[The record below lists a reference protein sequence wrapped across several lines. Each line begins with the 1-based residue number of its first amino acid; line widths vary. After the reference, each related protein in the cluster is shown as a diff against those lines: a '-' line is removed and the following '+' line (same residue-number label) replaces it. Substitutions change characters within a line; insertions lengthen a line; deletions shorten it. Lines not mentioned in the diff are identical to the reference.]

1 MNVFKC
7 ILTAMM
13 ILSFSSIATA
23 QEKITLSTYYPA
35 PYGEY
40 DGLTAY
46 SMGIGTYPY
55 PPGEAGKGN
64 LVVEGKIGI
73 GTDDPQAILDV
84 RQNDALINGLTIGRG
99 AGNIISNTA
108 NGYRALYSNTTGVA
122 NTANGYYALYSNTTG
137 HGNTANGCQA
147 LYANTTGHSNTANGV
162 SALRSNTTGH
172 YNTANG
178 YLALYRNTTGYSN
191 TANGYLALYRNTTG
205 YSNTANG
212 YYALL
217 RNTAGHYNTA
227 NGISALRSNTTGHYN
242 TANGYYALG
251 LNTTGHSN
259 TANGY
264 YALLRNTTGR
274 YNTAVGSNAGPA
286 SGYSNLSNT
295 TAIGNGAQVT
305 LSNHV
310 RIGNSSVTSIG
321 GYRAWTNLSDARFKK
336 DIKENV
342 PGLDFIL
349 KIKPITFHWDMAKL
363 NEFEG
368 KEYDESSK
376 EKEKI
381 QYTGFIA
388 QEVEAVAEEI
398 GYDFSAVEKPK
409 NEKNQYMLS
418 YAEFTVPLVKAVQ
431 QQQAEINTLKSEI
444 ELLKQQLIQLTQNTL
459 GGGI

>member
-1 MNVFKC
+1 LTKPTGGGNIYKIQYNSKNKGARMNVFKC

-147 LYANTTGHSNTANGV
+147 LYANTAGHYNTANGV
-162 SALRSNTTGH
+162 SALRSNTAGH

-178 YLALYRNTTGYSN
+178 ISALRSNTTGYSN

-205 YSNTANG
+205 Y
-212 YYALL
+212 
-217 RNTAGHYNTA
+217 
-227 NGISALRSNTTGHYN
+227 
-242 TANGYYALG
+242 
-251 LNTTGHSN
+251 SN